1 MNLIG
6 TSVRSF
12 WMIGVW
18 SGKSTAVPSTVTLM
32 ADSVMFAA
40 ETGIVAVSSIAAERM
55 GMRVLLSVF
64 ILKNSFRF
72 FIYYIT
78 DNLKCPEIIGKLS
91 SQPYFAVWLP
101 ETVTDLTRAGIVF
114 PKMLA

>member
-32 ADSVMFAA
+32 VLSTA
-40 ETGIVAVSSIAAERM
+40 EIGVAVSSIAAERM
-55 GMRVLLSVF
+55 EMRVLLSVF
-64 ILKNSFRF
+64 IVKTPFAF

-78 DNLKCPEIIGKLS
+78 DNLKCPERIGK
-91 SQPYFAVWLP
+91 
-101 ETVTDLTRAGIVF
+101 
-114 PKMLA
+114 